1 MILVILS
8 VTSIIPAYIP
18 SCHVQIEV
26 SEMSGF
32 EEIDDCSWEGVY
44 ILNRCYDQFT
54 DVKHPDD
61 IEQ

>member
-1 MILVILS
+1 MILLILS
-8 VTSIIPAYIP
+8 VTSIISAYIP
-18 SCHVQIEV
+18 SCYVQIEV

-54 DVKHPDD
+54 ND
-61 IEQ
+61 IEEK